1 MPMTLADEVFESLH
15 GLMHQYRHLQYRA
28 LRGGAEEL
36 THMEHKVLGFFSVHP
51 GATQS
56 DLVQHAGRDKAQV
69 ARLIKGLRDRGL
81 LEGQPDEADRRS
93 IRLTVTAE
101 GAAAHEVARTQASQ
115 VNAQAVAGLEE
126 GDCRQLLA
134 LLGRIRG
141 NLDAVQP
148 DTRTAVD

>member
-1 MPMTLADEVFESLH
+1 
-15 GLMHQYRHLQYRA
+15 
-28 LRGGAEEL
+28 
-36 THMEHKVLGFFSVHP
+36 MEHKVLGFFSVHP